1 MILSSMPSIYEGP
14 KEVALKDLQLD
25 SENVRFKHL
34 GTHLTES
41 QIEEWLY
48 DEEDVR
54 ALMKQILR
62 DKGILQPL
70 YVKQK
75 NGKYVVKE
83 GNRRTTALRRISKE
97 ILLGKEK
104 GFEKH
109 HFEIVPVMVLKGT
122 DREIDI
128 FLGSIHVSGPK
139 AWAAANK
146 AGHIFDLVEK
156 HGESFQ
162 SIAEDLA
169 MTKKTVM
176 NYYHAFKATQ
186 TYGKRHPED
195 KNYLHKYSFF
205 AELYS
210 SKILTSWVSE
220 DPSRLDYFIDLIA
233 SKKFTLTYKDVRTF
247 AKIIATPNPKSS
259 QALAILDAEDGNIEK
274 AYAFLTESQRNL
286 KVGPWKDLESI
297 LQNLKQLPFEEFLA
311 AIEDRSKQKI
321 VEEVANFAG
330 EMQERIKEELDRR
343 GVTPI

>member
-1 MILSSMPSIYEGP
+1 MLSSMPTIYEGP

-48 DEEDVR
+48 NEEDVR
-54 ALMKQILR
+54 ALIKQIVR
-62 DKGILQPL
+62 DRYILQPL
-70 YVKQK
+70 YVKEK
-75 NGKYVVKE
+75 DGKYVVKE
-83 GNRRTTALRRISKE
+83 GNRRTVALRRISKE
-97 ILLGKEK
+97 ILLGKVK
-104 GFEKH
+104 GFEKD

-139 AWAAANK
+139 EWAAANK
-146 AGHIFDLVEK
+146 AGHISDLIDK

-162 SIAEDLA
+162 SVAEDLA
-169 MTKKTVM
+169 MTKRSVM

-195 KNYLHKYSFF
+195 RNYLHRYSYF
-205 AELYS
+205 AELYGS
-210 SKILTSWVSE
+210 RVLTNWVSE

-233 SKKFTLTYKDVRTF
+233 KKKFTLTYKDVRTF
-247 AKIIATPNPKSS
+247 AKIIAAPDPKSS
-259 QALAILDAEDGNIEK
+259 QILAILDAEDGNIEK
-274 AYAFLTESQRNL
+274 AYSFLTEGQRNL

-297 LQNLKQLPFEEFLA
+297 LQYLKQLPFEEYLA
-311 AIEDRSKQKI
+311 AVEDRSKQKI

-330 EMQERIKEELDRR
+330 EMQEKIKAEQDRM